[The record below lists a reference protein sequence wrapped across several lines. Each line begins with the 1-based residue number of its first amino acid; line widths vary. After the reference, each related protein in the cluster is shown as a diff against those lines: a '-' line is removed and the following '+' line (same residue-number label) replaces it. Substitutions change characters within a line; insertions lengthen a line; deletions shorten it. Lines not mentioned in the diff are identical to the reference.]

1 MEPQYGRFVVPVTG
15 VPADAQALEVVR
27 RLANNQ
33 PVILTLLHVVEVAQ
47 SMPLDAELP
56 DEIFHGETAL
66 RDAETTARTSLS
78 GKGTQILTELLQ
90 ARSVG
95 AAVVDEAIERNADAI
110 VMIATIGR
118 KHGRPTLGETVNY
131 ILLNAPCDVVVARLA
146 PADEPDGEDTWR

>member
-1 MEPQYGRFVVPVTG
+1 MQPDYRRFVVPVTG
-15 VPADAQALEVVR
+15 VPADAHTLEVVR

-56 DEIFHGETAL
+56 AEIVHGETAL

-110 VMIATIGR
+110 VMTAAIGR

-131 ILLNAPCDVVVARLA
+131 ILMNAPCDVVVVRLA
-146 PADEPDGEDTWR
+146 PADEADGEETWQ

>member
-1 MEPQYGRFVVPVTG
+1 MERHYGRLVIPITG
-15 VPADAQALEVVR
+15 VPADTQALVVAQ
-27 RLANNQ
+27 RLVDNR

-56 DEIFHGETAL
+56 EEIAHGETAL
-66 RDAETTARTSLS
+66 VNAEATARSSLS

-110 VMIATIGR
+110 VMTAAIGR

-131 ILLNAPCDVVVARLA
+131 ILMNAPCDVVVVRLA
-146 PADEPDGEDTWR
+146 PTAEPHGEESWQ